1 MTTDLDRAAEYAAA
15 AENWRAFCAPLKS
28 TTDPNLAGQPLIVLL
43 LAAFCE
49 PPRDFTE
56 GWTGDI
62 LADVLAGV
70 RSFIHHLDLDAS
82 EGGGGGAWLHG
93 YDSEILVRML
103 DTLLVLRGYER
114 IHREHLARTIAGT
127 AEKGGAK

>member
-15 AENWRAFCAPLKS
+15 AESWRAFCAPLKR
-28 TTDPNLAGQPLIVLL
+28 TTDPNLAGQPLVVLFV
-43 LAAFCE
+43 AAFCE
-49 PPRDFTE
+49 PPRDFAA
-56 GWTGDI
+56 GWTGDL

-82 EGGGGGAWLHG
+82 AGGGGGAWLHG

-103 DTLLVLRGYER
+103 DALLVLRGYER
-114 IHREHLARTIAGT
+114 IHREHLTRTIAGA
-127 AEKGGAK
+127 AEKGGAP

>member
-1 MTTDLDRAAEYAAA
+1 MTDLDRAAEYAAA
-15 AENWRAFCAPLKS
+15 AEAWRAFCAPLKS
-28 TTDPNLAGQPLIVLL
+28 TTGLNLAGQPLVVLL

-56 GWTGDI
+56 KWTGDL

-70 RSFIHHLDLDAS
+70 RSFIRHLDLDAT
-82 EGGGGGAWLHG
+82 EGGAGGAWLHG

-103 DTLLVLRGYER
+103 DTAGVLRGYER
-114 IHREHLARTIAGT
+114 AHREHVT
-127 AEKGGAK
+127 